1 MLEHLRVRNLGV
13 IDDVS
18 MDLSEGFVVI
28 SGETGAGKTLL
39 TSGLSFLLGSKLS
52 KVAENRDTL
61 VEALIYIDDGQHHI
75 KRELKASGR
84 SRCYLDSDLI
94 STSEL
99 REFMQSHIEIFGQNL
114 AVSLQ
119 HPNFQLKMLDRAGQ
133 VDLRS
138 ITLLRTKLSNLQ
150 RERDELLELISKVTE
165 AQDERATAISELERC
180 GLSDP
185 DEDSALQ
192 EQIEIA
198 SHSEQIRLTLRD
210 ALVQLDSDGSNSIL
224 DQIAQLVRTLTKLPS
239 SVDVLRRVQNS
250 LIELTDVKSELI
262 ETLMELESDDG
273 HIEQLQERLYLLNGI
288 KRKYGASLRE
298 LLDLRESY
306 KRQLSESQD
315 LFVRAND
322 IDKDIDSIQ
331 RQLSQEEESVRMLRS
346 STSLRLKKELED
358 LLVDLGLARTQLEF
372 LIASRGDGS
381 PVQTMLSTNPGS
393 PLRPLGEAASG
404 GELSRIMLALC
415 RVLGSDATTLIF
427 DEIDAGV
434 GGETAL
440 RVARSLKA
448 LSEEKQ
454 VVVVTHLAQVASFAS
469 QHFIVEKEQGEV
481 STRTI
486 VKELVAYDS
495 RVEEISRMLSGQR
508 DSDAAKTHADELLRM
523 GAGTRI

>member
-13 IDDVS
+13 IDDVA

-52 KVAENRDTL
+52 KAPENGETL
-61 VEALIYIDDGQHHI
+61 VEALLYIDDRQYHI

-84 SRCYLDSDLI
+84 SRCYLDSNLI

-99 REFMQSHIEIFGQNL
+99 REFTQNHIEIFGQNL

-119 HPNFQLKMLDRAGQ
+119 HPSFQLRMLDRSGQ
-133 VDLRS
+133 IDLRG
-138 ITLLRTKLSNLQ
+138 ITLLRSKLNDLQ
-150 RERDELLELISKVTE
+150 REKDQLLELVSKAAE
-165 AQDERATAISELERC
+165 ARESQAIVIAELERI

-185 DEDSALQ
+185 HEDSKLQ
-192 EQIEIA
+192 EQIEVA
-198 SHSEQIRLTLRD
+198 SHSEEMKVTLRD
-210 ALVQLDSDGSNSIL
+210 ALVQLDSDGSSSIL
-224 DQIAQLVRTLTKLPS
+224 NQLAQLIRTLSKFPGGTDA
-239 SVDVLRRVQNS
+239 VRRVQNS
-250 LIELTDVKSELI
+250 LIDLSDVKSELV
-262 ETLMELESDDG
+262 EALMELETDES
-273 HIEQLQERLYLLNGI
+273 HLEELQERLYLLNSI
-288 KRKYGASLRE
+288 KRKYGATLSE
-298 LLDLRESY
+298 LFDLRESY
-306 KRQLSESQD
+306 ELQLSDSENLSTRIYELEREIDSVQSQLSE
-315 LFVRAND
+315 
-322 IDKDIDSIQ
+322 
-331 RQLSQEEESVRMLRS
+331 EEDSVRSRRLC
-346 STSLRLKKELED
+346 TSARLKHELED
-358 LLVDLGLARTQLEF
+358 LLVDLGLERTQLKF
-372 LIASRGDGS
+372 VLAHQGDGS

-415 RVLGSDATTLIF
+415 RVLGSDAATLIF

-448 LSEEKQ
+448 LGEEKQ

-469 QHFIVEKEQGEV
+469 QHFIVEKEYGEE
-481 STRTI
+481 STRTT
-486 VKELVAYDS
+486 VKELVTYDS
-495 RVEEISRMLSGQR
+495 RIEEISRMLSGQR

-523 GAGTRI
+523 GAGTHI